1 MRITT
6 KNGDKGKTKLC
17 GGKTM
22 PKCDARIRFQGA
34 LDELNCFLG
43 LAKVK
48 REDNEIKEILGS
60 IQEDIR
66 RIMLEVAGSKR
77 FSSIPQNGIG
87 KDDVQRLEE
96 IGGGIESKLS
106 PPFCFVVP
114 GANES
119 SALLHIAR
127 AVARRAECLAS
138 ELNEKKGMNPCALSY
153 LNRLSDVLFMM
164 AVAEERRVGR

>member
-6 KNGDKGKTKLC
+6 KNGDNGKTMFC
-17 GGKTM
+17 GGKPM

-43 LAKVK
+43 LAKAK
-48 REDNEIKEILGS
+48 IKDKEIKEMLGS

-66 RIMLEVAGSKR
+66 RIMSEVAGSRR
-77 FSSIPQNGIG
+77 FYSNPQNGIG
-87 KDDVQRLEE
+87 KNDVQRLEE
-96 IGGGIESKLS
+96 IGGEIEGKLGI
-106 PPFCFVVP
+106 PFCFVVP
-114 GANES
+114 GANEP

-138 ELNEKKGMNPCALSY
+138 ELNEKKKMNPCALSY

-164 AVAEERRVGR
+164 AVAEEKRKG